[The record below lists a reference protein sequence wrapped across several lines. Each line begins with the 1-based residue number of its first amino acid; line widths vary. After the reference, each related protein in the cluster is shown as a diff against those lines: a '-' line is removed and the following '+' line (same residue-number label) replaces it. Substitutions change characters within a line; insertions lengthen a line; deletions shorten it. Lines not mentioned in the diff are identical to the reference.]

1 MNEIHLNKLNSN
13 QTLRKMKIF
22 IVESCEIVCN
32 SVIIPKLNKMQI
44 GKRLAYGGFCQDK
57 SINFM
62 KIIF

>member
-1 MNEIHLNKLNSN
+1 
-13 QTLRKMKIF
+13 MKIF